1 MTTPLKFNRRCTFD
15 FCDAW
20 MRSDAI
26 FCNPHY
32 RSLPRE
38 MQLALWTKDMKK
50 LSAAI
55 KAAEEWLEDK
65 MNNALIVLEEG
76 P

>member
-1 MTTPLKFNRRCTFD
+1 
-15 FCDAW
+15 
-20 MRSDAI
+20 
-26 FCNPHY
+26 
-32 RSLPRE
+32 